1 MDKHRIIQ
9 YKSDFDKIGHHINN
23 EDNGERIEVWFAREL
38 QTLLGYARWENFLVA
53 VHRAAD
59 SCKTQG
65 INTDDHFREVTKM
78 VELGSGAKR
87 EVTDFMLTRYACYLI
102 AQNGDPKKEEIAFAQ
117 SYFAIQTR
125 KTELIEE
132 RINLLSR
139 LETREKLIAAEKQ
152 LSQNIY
158 ERGVDDKGFGRIR
171 SKGDTTLFGGH
182 TTEVMK
188 NRCGI
193 KSNRP
198 LADFL
203 PTLTIAAKNLATEM
217 TNYNVENKNLLGE
230 QPITVEHIQNNKTVR
245 EMLRKRGIKPEEL
258 PPAEDI
264 KKLERRVASEEK
276 SVEKTTRKLPKE
288 KI

>member
-1 MDKHRIIQ
+1 MDKQRIIQ
-9 YKSDFDKIGHHINN
+9 YQSDFDKIAHFINSEDDN
-23 EDNGERIEVWFAREL
+23 EQIEVWFAREL
-38 QTLLGYARWENFLVA
+38 QVLLGYARWENFLVA
-53 VHRAAD
+53 VHRAEI
-59 SCKTQG
+59 SCKTQD
-65 INTDDHFREVTKM
+65 IRVDDHFREVTKM
-78 VELGSGAKR
+78 IEIGKGGKR

-102 AQNGDPKKEEIAFAQ
+102 TQNGDPKKEEIAFAQ

-132 RINLLSR
+132 RIHLLSR
-139 LETREKLIAAEKQ
+139 LEVREKLRSAEKQ

-171 SKGDTTLFGGH
+171 SKGDTALFGGH

-188 NRCGI
+188 KRLGV
-193 KSNRP
+193 KAGRP

-217 TNYNVENKNLLGE
+217 TNYNVEEKDLHGE
-230 QPITVEHIQNNKTVR
+230 QPITVEHVQNNKTVR
-245 EMLRKRGIKPEEL
+245 EMLGKRGIKPEEL

-264 KKLERRVASEEK
+264 KKLERRVANNEK
-276 SVEKTTRKLPKE
+276 SIEKTTRKLPPSE
-288 KI
+288 E